1 MPYVRGAVGQGSPP
15 GAAAF
20 VIIPAMTG
28 FDLETTGIDVE
39 ADRIVTAAVTNV
51 RPGEPPVEFHSM
63 CDPGI
68 EIPAGAAEVHGITTE
83 RARAE
88 GGDRA
93 KLVEKVS
100 ELLAL
105 SISAGIPIVGCNLAY
120 DLTLFDRERRRLGM
134 TSLAE
139 FVGLNEVGPII
150 DVLVIDKYVD
160 QYRPGSRKLSALC
173 EHYGVNLDGAHDA
186 AHDTLAACRV
196 AFKLMRRAQAP
207 RDWLRTEYGKCRDKT
222 GQPLQS
228 WRINK
233 IIERF
238 GELSG
243 MDMWELH
250 WAQAGWRATQAKSLE
265 AHLRRTDDGA
275 KVDPWWPVR
284 PYGEVEPTADAV
296 DDKGALFPKDEA
308 RV

>member
-1 MPYVRGAVGQGSPP
+1 
-15 GAAAF
+15 

-28 FDLETTGIDVE
+28 FDLETTGVDVE

-51 RPGEPPVEFHSM
+51 RPGEPPVEWHRM

-68 EIPAGAAEVHGITTE
+68 EIPEGAAAVHGITTE

-100 ELLAL
+100 EALAL
-105 SISAGIPIVGCNLAY
+105 SIQAGVPIVGMNLAY

-173 EHYGVNLDGAHDA
+173 EHYGVTLDGAHDA

-196 AFKLMRRAQAP
+196 AFKLMRRAHAP
-207 RDWLRTEYGKCRDKT
+207 RDWLWAEYGKCRGKD
-222 GQPLQS
+222 GEPLQG
-228 WRINK
+228 WQKGK
-233 IIERF
+233 ILDRF
-238 GELSG
+238 VELSR

-250 WAQAGWRATQAKSLE
+250 WAQAGWRAAQAKSLQE
-265 AHLRRTDDGA
+265 YLRRTDDGA

-296 DDKGALFPKDEA
+296 DDKDALFPKDEA